1 MFFHNTWENGL
12 GPSELLKDLFSCLNE
27 PRLNQLSGKKK
38 KMDQRKKK
46 PAASSQAR
54 GQLAAVQMT
63 SYVMPK
69 TIAVSYLCQHIYDT
83 HARTRARLPTHTCLI
98 HFCLIRLSKPIFS
111 CPSFPSVSSC

>member
-38 KMDQRKKK
+38 RKMDQRKKK
-46 PAASSQAR
+46 KKKPAGSSQAR

-69 TIAVSYLCQHIYDT
+69 TIAVSYLCQHI
-83 HARTRARLPTHTCLI
+83 
-98 HFCLIRLSKPIFS
+98 
-111 CPSFPSVSSC
+111 